1 MKAVIIVTVILSAL
15 PVTAVRAQEPVPLNT
30 WITLTSA
37 PDKSRL
43 EAYKYDSERYYA
55 LAPVLLEKG
64 GRYTMFAEWDD
75 GQAMLVLVRGFGPEG
90 KTPNP
95 PSGTIFQAVIYRQG
109 GKAWRINFSVDPQ
122 SPGRTAWIVFPAYKP
137 NRKVRV
143 MIKSP
148 ADPDKTTEAV
158 IKGTYIGA
166 VVKTPLHL
174 FQP

>member
-1 MKAVIIVTVILSAL
+1 MKTVIISFVIFSAL
-15 PVTAVRAQEPVPLNT
+15 MGFAAQAQEPAALNT

-43 EAYKYDSERYYA
+43 EAYKYDSDRYYA
-55 LAPVLLEKG
+55 LAPILLKKG

-75 GQAMLVLVRGFGPEG
+75 GHAMLIMVRGYGPAG
-90 KTPNP
+90 KSPNP
-95 PSGTIFQAVIYRQG
+95 PSGTYSQVVINRQG
-109 GKAWRINFSVDPQ
+109 GKAWRINFSIDPK
-122 SPGRTAWIVFPAYKP
+122 SPGDKAWIVFPAYKP

-158 IKGTYIGA
+158 VKGAYIGSIYM
-166 VVKTPLHL
+166 TPLHI
-174 FQP
+174 FKP